1 MTIKYNLI
9 PRKTFSEH
17 LYNVVNDVRI
27 KECDTLKNELKNMKK
42 EFKYKAI
49 KDIIDEL
56 ILKTEDKKKEL
67 EKEKK

>member
-1 MTIKYNLI
+1 MTIKYNSI

-17 LYNVVNDVRI
+17 FDNVVNDVRI

>member
-1 MTIKYNLI
+1 MTIKYNSI

-17 LYNVVNDVRI
+17 LDNVVNDVRI
-27 KECDTLKNELKNMKK
+27 KECDTLKNELKTMKK